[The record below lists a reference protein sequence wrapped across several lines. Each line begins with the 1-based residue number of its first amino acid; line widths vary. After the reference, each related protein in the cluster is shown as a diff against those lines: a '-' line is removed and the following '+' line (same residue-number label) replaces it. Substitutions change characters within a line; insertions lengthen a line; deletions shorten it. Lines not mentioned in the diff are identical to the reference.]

1 MNPRFAIVLAAGE
14 GRRLRPLTRH
24 RPKPMLPAVTKPILE
39 HVFDVLVDTGITE
52 IVVVVGHG
60 RDRVQS
66 HFGSTYR
73 DVPLTYVVQDKQLG
87 SGHALLTAASEISG
101 SALVVN
107 GDQLVDER
115 IVEDVRTNHDAA
127 AAATIGTTR
136 RDDVSLYGGV
146 ILEGDRVVELVE
158 RPQDSRHYRLNA
170 GVYAIEPV
178 VLEVLESMDRVAG
191 ELSLVD
197 CLSAVIDR
205 GETVRGV
212 ASEGLWIDATYPW
225 DLLEV
230 ARALFDHGLVE
241 SHVDAAARV
250 HDSAVIREPVAISAD
265 CVVGPGAVVGPYV
278 SLGANVTVGSGTV
291 VEHSVVD
298 ADTRIGSGATVIE
311 GVTGRGVQIGV
322 GSSVV
327 GGSGDV
333 VVGDRIHQRESLGAL
348 LADRVSD
355 EGGVTY
361 APGTMVGAET
371 EIHAGATVNGTLE
384 SDAEVWH

>member
-1 MNPRFAIVLAAGE
+1 MNPRVAIVLAAGE

-24 RPKPMLPAVTKPILE
+24 RPKPMLPAVTKPILQ
-39 HVFDVLVDTGITE
+39 HVFDVLVDTGISE

-87 SGHALLTAASEISG
+87 SGHALLTAASEIPG

-115 IVEDVRTNHDAA
+115 IVDDVSTNHDAA
-127 AAATIGTTR
+127 AAATIATTR

-146 ILEGDRVVELVE
+146 IIEDDCVVELVE
-158 RPQDSRHYRLNA
+158 RPEDARNYRLNA

-178 VLEVLESMDRVAG
+178 VIDVLESMDRKAG

-197 CLSAVIDR
+197 CLSEVIDR
-205 GETVRGV
+205 GETVRGI

-230 ARALFDHGLVE
+230 ARALFDHGHVE
-241 SHVDAAARV
+241 SWVDEDARV
-250 HDSAVIREPVAISAD
+250 HDSAVIREPVSISAD
-265 CVVGPGAVVGPYV
+265 CVVGAGAVVGPYV
-278 SLGANVTVGSGTV
+278 SLGANVTIGSGTV

-322 GSSVV
+322 GSTVV
-327 GGSGDV
+327 GGPGDV
-333 VVGDRIHQRESLGAL
+333 VVGDHIHQRESLGAL
-348 LADRVSD
+348 LADRVTD

-361 APGTMVGAET
+361 APGTMVGPDAV
-371 EIHAGATVNGTLE
+371 IHSGATVNGTLE
-384 SDAEVWH
+384 SGVEVWH